1 MVRSLPAIILLL
13 LALSACAPTRSD
25 PGWAEATGPFAHATT
40 QSSPASPPACP
51 KPSPSHPCATRAIG
65 AASPALFN
73 TPTQGIYQPPVIPTS
88 SPPAPPAQPS
98 VPPLGTPVFGGPT
111 GVFGTVI
118 NHAGNNAVVAPVG
131 GGAPGLMV
139 PNGNGTATIFV
150 PGGVPTVVATPP
162 VP

>member
-1 MVRSLPAIILLL
+1 MTRSLPAIGLLL
-13 LALSACAPTRSD
+13 LALSTCAPTGPD
-25 PGWAEATGPFAHATT
+25 PGYAEATGPFARSAT
-40 QSSPASPPACP
+40 QSSPASSPACRNP
-51 KPSPSHPCATRAIG
+51 RPSLPCTTRAV
-65 AASPALFN
+65 ASPALFN
-73 TPTQGIYQPPVIPTS
+73 APSQGIYQPPVIPTA

-98 VPPLGTPVFGGPT
+98 APALGTPVFGPQ
-111 GVFGTVI
+111 GVLGTVI